1 MPTSITS
8 LKKTLLNLRSL
19 PRWFVLALDLV
30 CSALAMWISFL
41 LRFNFDLVRIGQ
53 HPFYEFLGIVLVI
66 NLFFF
71 YGLKTFAGIIRQTS
85 LEDARKV
92 LSATLLCTVILFCW
106 NFLAR
111 VLNWEL
117 ILPASIALIYLFTAS
132 IMLFGY
138 RLVIKIFFEYLSRGG
153 LQFTNIVIMGANE
166 AGLITLEAL
175 QRSKR
180 NKNKGE
186 RINVIAFLD
195 PNPQL
200 WKKELQGIPILPLR
214 AGELNRLNKKSRVRQ
229 LIISEEV
236 GNLERRDQLIA
247 WCLKHKVKIRHIP
260 PVFEWLQDDLQVR
273 RIRDVKIEDLLN
285 RDQINL
291 HNKQVRDEIKGKVLL
306 ITGAAGSI
314 GSELAR
320 QVGKYGPRKV
330 ILCDQA
336 ESPLHELWLEAKSL
350 FPLSEMVCYLADTRE
365 KGQMEKMFR
374 KHRPDWVLHAAAYKH
389 VPMMERCPE
398 MAIINNVQSTINLAE
413 LSVKYQV
420 EKFVMVSTDKAVNP
434 TNVMGA
440 SKRLAEIFTQAFH
453 NYLHN
458 PNNHD
463 HNGIVKPT
471 SFITT
476 RFGNVLG
483 SNGSVVPLFT
493 RQIKEGGP
501 VTVTHKDVVRYFMT
515 IPEACQLV
523 LEAAIM
529 GNGGE
534 IFVFDMG
541 TPVKISDMAHKMIQL
556 SGLTPG
562 VDIKI
567 EYTGLR
573 PGEKL
578 YEELL
583 ANEESTIN
591 THHPKIMIAMVRKY
605 PFKKVRTQMVELL
618 SLATEGH
625 GWEVVRYMKRMV
637 PEFKSNNSV
646 YEQLDRE
653 LLQEKNEEHA
663 LPADN
668 S

>member
-8 LKKTLLNLRSL
+8 LKKYLLNIRSL
-19 PRWFVLALDLV
+19 PRWFVLALDLA
-30 CSALAMWISFL
+30 CSAFAVWIAFL

-66 NLFFF
+66 NLVCF
-71 YGLKTFAGIIRQTS
+71 YGLKTFSGIIRQTS

-92 LSATLLCTVILFCW
+92 LSATLLCTIILFCW
-106 NFLAR
+106 NLVAR
-111 VLNWEL
+111 ILNWEL
-117 ILPASIALIYLFTAS
+117 ILPASIALIYLFAAS
-132 IMLFGY
+132 IILFGY
-138 RLVIKIFFEYLSRGG
+138 RLVIKVFFEFLSRGG
-153 LQFTNIVIMGANE
+153 LQFTNVVIMGANE

-180 NKNKGE
+180 NKNNGE

-195 PNPQL
+195 GNPRL

-214 AGELNRLNKKSRVRQ
+214 AGELSRLNKRSRIRQ
-229 LIISEEV
+229 LIISE
-236 GNLERRDQLIA
+236 GGGDTDKRDQLIT
-247 WCLKHKVKIRHIP
+247 WCLKHKVKVRHIP

-273 RIRDVKIEDLLN
+273 RIRDVRIEDLLN
-285 RDQINL
+285 RDLINI
-291 HNKQVRDEIKGKVLL
+291 HNKQVKNQIRGKVLL

-314 GSELAR
+314 GSELVR
-320 QVGKYGPRKV
+320 QVGKHQPQKV
-330 ILCDQA
+330 VLCDQA
-336 ESPLHELWLEAKSL
+336 ESPLHELWLETKNL
-350 FPLSEMVCYLADTRE
+350 FPFSEIVCYLADTRE
-365 KGQMEKMFR
+365 RGQMEKMFR
-374 KHRPDWVLHAAAYKH
+374 KHRPKWVLHAAAYKH

-398 MAIINNVQSTINLAE
+398 MAIINNVQSTIILAE
-413 LSVKYQV
+413 LSVKFQV
-420 EKFVMVSTDKAVNP
+420 EKFVMISTDKAVNP

-440 SKRLAEIFTQAFH
+440 SKRIAEIFTQSYH
-453 NYLHN
+453 NYLHQS
-458 PNNHD
+458 D
-463 HNGIVKPT
+463 AANGTQKTT

-483 SNGSVVPLFT
+483 SNGSVVPLFS

-529 GNGGE
+529 GKGGE

-541 TPVKISDMAHKMIQL
+541 TPVKISDMARKMIQL
-556 SGLTPG
+556 SGLTPD

-583 ANEESTIN
+583 ANEENTIN
-591 THHPKIMIAMVRKY
+591 THHPKIMVAKVRRY
-605 PFKKVRTQMVELL
+605 PFKKVKTQMQELL
-618 SLATEGH
+618 LLAREGH
-625 GWEVVRYMKRMV
+625 GWEVVKYMKRIV
-637 PEFKSNNSV
+637 SEFKSNNSN
-646 YEQLDRE
+646 YEQLDQE
-653 LLQEKNEEHA
+653 LLQEESSKHNIA
-663 LPADN
+663 ADQDQL
-668 S
+668 